1 MWSLASELA
10 ESRISVLSVV
20 LRIPFSPVFE
30 NADRKPERQK
40 RKKKKK
46 KTKKGEENGKKKR
59 EKGKEKTHNSVFR
72 RCVTMCINL
81 HKMYYINSDHLLQ
94 ASVKEEQGNCSNSH
108 NSKIPVPLKA
118 WMLLLDE
125 TAANMSLQV
134 HFRYFF
140 EASSSCY
147 SLLLISLPGKHGH
160 ASLPGVLWTPR
171 CDCLLT
177 PNLPPL
183 FNVMNEDPCGK
194 AKTNSESVNRW

>member
-10 ESRISVLSVV
+10 DSRISVLSVV
-20 LRIPFSPVFE
+20 LRVPFSPVCE
-30 NADRKPERQK
+30 NADTTPRETEKEKEEKENKKKRRRKQE
-40 RKKKKK
+40 KKKK
-46 KTKKGEENGKKKR
+46 
-59 EKGKEKTHNSVFR
+59 KEKTHNSIFI
-72 RCVTMCINL
+72 RCVTMCINF

-118 WMLLLDE
+118 WMLLLDDS
-125 TAANMSLQV
+125 AANMSLQV

-160 ASLPGVLWTPR
+160 ASLPGV
-171 CDCLLT
+171 
-177 PNLPPL
+177 
-183 FNVMNEDPCGK
+183 
-194 AKTNSESVNRW
+194 